1 MDLKIYSDYNGDV
14 RCSLVEASLSDI
26 YSMTYVEFCSFLRTE
41 VPRLGKFQVMRV
53 CFLDMENEYI
63 DLTERNFHRF
73 VRLASKPSGY
83 SDTIRINIKVTEGTS
98 PAPVKVGSSDDRSN

>member
-1 MDLKIYSDYNGDV
+1 
-14 RCSLVEASLSDI
+14 
-26 YSMTYVEFCSFLRTE
+26 MTYVEFCSFLRTE

-53 CFLDMENEYI
+53 CFLDMENECI

-73 VRLASKPSGY
+73 DRLVPKPSGY

-98 PAPVKVGSSDDRSN
+98 PAPVRVGSSDDRSN